1 MGTSSIDQRILDESA
16 IDRFDADYIGESL
29 LQQVVQLCVNLRP
42 ELSSIADFGGGN
54 GRLLDRVLD
63 CLPNAVGVNYEISAY
78 LRSLNKQRPN
88 KTIVSNSFLS
98 QEIDSEYDLIF
109 INWVFHHLVGA
120 NIRSTSTLMQQA
132 ANVAFQA
139 LRPNGVLV
147 VSENL
152 LKSVLPA
159 GVSSGALFSITK
171 SHLLKPIVS
180 RMRDGKTIAGVGIYY
195 LSERRLIELL
205 SRFELMR
212 TFFSS
217 EHDYGWKLK
226 PIGIT
231 RVEEK
236 LLVFRKP

>member
-1 MGTSSIDQRILDESA
+1 MGTSSIDQQILDESA
-16 IDRFDADYIGESL
+16 IDRFDEDYIGESL
-29 LQQVVQLCVNLRP
+29 FQQLVQLCVELRP
-42 ELSSIADFGGGN
+42 EITSIADFGGGN

-63 CLPNAVGVNYEISAY
+63 CLPDALGVNYEVSAY
-78 LRSLNKQRPN
+78 LRRLNKQRPN
-88 KTIVSNSFLS
+88 KIIVSDSFLS
-98 QEIDSEYDLIF
+98 QKIDSKYDLIF
-109 INWVFHHLVGA
+109 INWVFHHLVGV
-120 NIRSTSTLMQQA
+120 NIGSTSALMQQA
-132 ANVAFQA
+132 ADVAFQA
-139 LRPNGVLV
+139 LRPNGLLV

-152 LKSVLPA
+152 LKSVFPV
-159 GVSSGALFSITK
+159 GVSSGALFGITK
-171 SHLLKPIVS
+171 SRFLKPIVS

-195 LSERRLIELL
+195 LSEQRLIELL
-205 SRFELMR
+205 SKFELIR